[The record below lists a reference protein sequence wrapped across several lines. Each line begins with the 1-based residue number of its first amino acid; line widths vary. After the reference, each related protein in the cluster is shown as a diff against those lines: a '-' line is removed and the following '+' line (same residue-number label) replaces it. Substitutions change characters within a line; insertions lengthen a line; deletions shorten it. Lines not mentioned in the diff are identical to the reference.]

1 MSRRRWPYADA
12 DADPVA
18 GGGLP
23 PPLLL
28 LLARTRRRGSK
39 TGETKP
45 VGNDPSSS
53 SGFDDS
59 AYSAAYSYVCSPA
72 DDADMY
78 ELCVDGNG
86 EAYPAAEDAADTHA
100 RPPAHPL
107 RGVAAGSM
115 VVPMPPIIFPPSPPP
130 PSAELLRPESRP
142 ECRSRAAMRAAIR
155 SAPPAVGET
164 RAGMRVGGAAPPVII
179 AAVVFVVFVFV
190 MGRIL
195 LVLPVVVMVVVL
207 VSLVYRRTLVLCWF

>member
-12 DADPVA
+12 DPVTA
-18 GGGLP
+18 GGLP

-59 AYSAAYSYVCSPA
+59 AYSAAYSA
-72 DDADMY
+72 GDADMY

-115 VVPMPPIIFPPSPPP
+115 VVPMPPMIIPPSPPP

-155 SAPPAVGET
+155 SVPPAAVGET

-179 AAVVFVVFVFV
+179 AAAVFVLVFVFV